1 MHLARALAAS
11 DTRLGADTAAS
22 LLLGGLFRPELMNF
36 SGVRRGRRKPALFVF
51 VNRVSR
57 SPDAAMRPE
66 L

>member
-36 SGVRRGRRKPALFVF
+36 SGVRRGRRKPALFV
-51 VNRVSR
+51 SR
-57 SPDAAMRPE
+57 AKH
-66 L
+66 LL